1 MDDLLAEFDNIISDA
16 PVDFLGTGS
25 DSRWANK
32 EESEWRGRIDE
43 FRKKLI
49 KIVGK
54 SIEEA
59 AHTLAS
65 QLSKEFPK
73 AGSFTVG
80 HDQND
85 TIFVYEHIRG
95 MSHAAPKEYYGFK
108 VIRKY
113 LGKVKPC

>member
-1 MDDLLAEFDNIISDA
+1 MNDDLLI
-16 PVDFLGTGS
+16 L
-25 DSRWANK
+25 
-32 EESEWRGRIDE
+32 
-43 FRKKLI
+43 
-49 KIVGK
+49 GK

-80 HDQND
+80 YDQKD
-85 TIFVYEHIRG
+85 TIHVYEHIRG

-108 VIRKY
+108 VIREYWPLHPSGPMEYAIIAERRKR
-113 LGKVKPC
+113 PM